1 MKKLS
6 FDFDSTLDRKSVQ
19 EFAKELIEQGYEI
32 WIVTSRLTNEKA
44 GNLTWNN
51 DLFAVAKS
59 LNIPKDRIHFT
70 CGEDKSKFF
79 IDKDFIWHLD
89 DDRYE
94 LYLINRETKT
104 IGISVWQN
112 NKWKQK
118 CLKLLSK

>member
-1 MKKLS
+1 MKKVS
-6 FDFDSTLDRKSVQ
+6 FDFDSTLDRTSVQ
-19 EFAKELIEQGYEI
+19 EFARELIESGYEI
-32 WIVTSRLTNEKA
+32 WIVTSRLTNERA
-44 GNLTWNN
+44 GNLTWND

-59 LNIPKDRIHFT
+59 LNIPNDRIHFT

-112 NKWKQK
+112 NKWKGK
-118 CLKLLSK
+118 CLKLLK